1 MVAAYY
7 GTLKKKSCTN
17 IFQEHNGD
25 VMSIAINKKNS
36 NIFVSA
42 GIDMTAKVWDIRTS
56 DRSVI
61 NFNAHAKDINC
72 VQWFVDNDA
81 FLTGSD
87 DGTVRMFD
95 TKCFRQLNEYVDEKN
110 ISIHGPE
117 LASASSVDV
126 SKTGS
131 YIFSSYDNGN
141 VFMWNTLTGEKITN
155 FKHSNRVSSLAVSG
169 DGFALA
175 TGCWD
180 YSMRTYA

>member
-1 MVAAYY
+1 MNM
-7 GTLKKKSCTN
+7 LMK
-17 IFQEHNGD
+17 
-25 VMSIAINKKNS
+25 
-36 NIFVSA
+36 
-42 GIDMTAKVWDIRTS
+42 
-56 DRSVI
+56 
-61 NFNAHAKDINC
+61 
-72 VQWFVDNDA
+72 
-81 FLTGSD
+81 
-87 DGTVRMFD
+87 
-95 TKCFRQLNEYVDEKN
+95 KN